1 MYMVSTGL
9 YKVGYM
15 QAHTKDMHDKEQ
27 LFPNDMIFGS
37 QVSRLAK
44 SRLGKL
50 VNFPNWIRKVIT

>member
-1 MYMVSTGL
+1 MGL
-9 YKVGYM
+9 VHTCTKYRYM

-44 SRLGKL
+44 LRLGKF
-50 VNFPNWIRKVIT
+50 VNFSNLVRKVMS